1 MEFGKGIRLL
11 RQDFFETIISF
22 IISANNNIPRIKGI
36 IERLCTLAGDKK
48 DGYYAF
54 PTPQRLSL
62 VSEKS
67 LRDIGAGF
75 RDKYIFR
82 TTQIITSTD
91 ILKRIASSDTEQA
104 RKLLLTLPGVG
115 PKVADCILLFGL
127 RRFDCFPVDTW
138 MMKRC
143 KTDELDTPQKVRD
156 YYLNRYGEYAGPAQ
170 QYIFYG
176 AREK

>member
-1 MEFGKGIRLL
+1 MQAAYIDEKAVARLYS
-11 RQDFFETIISF
+11 SF
-22 IISANNNIPRIKGI
+22 PTVVNVSGF
-36 IERLCTLAGDKK
+36 AGDHVHKLDK
-48 DGYYAF
+48 V
-54 PTPQRLSL
+54 